1 MALPKLNTPE
11 YELELPS
18 TGGKIKYRPF
28 LVKEQK
34 LLMMAQES
42 KEQTNIAETMSNVI
56 SSCTFNTVD
65 TQQTPLFDIEYIF
78 LKVRSKSV
86 GETQQIRVLC
96 PDDGETY
103 GNVTVNLDEIEV
115 QMTEGHT
122 NEINLTDKI
131 KIIMKYPQLKD
142 MRGLDSIDTT
152 QMEQIFAVMKH
163 CVWEVHDGDK
173 VYNRVDI
180 TDKDIEDF
188 IDSFDNQQ
196 LESILNFFTTMPKLR
211 HAVKVTNPKTKVE
224 SELVLEGLESF
235 LE

>member
-1 MALPKLNTPE
+1 MALPKLDTPT
-11 YELELPS
+11 YSLVLPS
-18 TGGKIKYRPF
+18 TGQEIKYRPF

-86 GETQQIRVLC
+86 GETQEIRVLC

>member
-1 MALPKLNTPE
+1 MALPKLDTPT
-11 YELELPS
+11 YSLVLPS
-18 TGGKIKYRPF
+18 TGQEIKYRPF

-42 KEQTNIAETMSNVI
+42 KEQTNISETMSNVI
-56 SSCTFNTVD
+56 SSCTFNNINPN
-65 TQQTPLFDIEYIF
+65 QIPLFDIEYIF
-78 LKVRSKSV
+78 LKIRSKSV
-86 GETQQIRVLC
+86 GETQEIRVLC

-103 GNVTVNLDEIEV
+103 GNVTLNLDEIEV

-142 MRGLDSIDTT
+142 MRGLDSIDTVQT
-152 QMEQIFAVMKH
+152 EQIFSIMKY
-163 CVWEVHDGDK
+163 CIWEVHDGDK

-180 TDKDIEDF
+180 SDKDIEEF

-196 LESILNFFTTMPKLR
+196 LESILNFFTTMQKLR

>member
-1 MALPKLNTPE
+1 MALPKLDTPT
-11 YELELPS
+11 YSLVLPS
-18 TGGKIKYRPF
+18 TGQEIKYRPF

-42 KEQTNIAETMSNVI
+42 KEQTNISETMSNVI
-56 SSCTFNTVD
+56 SSCTFNNINPN
-65 TQQTPLFDIEYIF
+65 QIPLFDIEYIF
-78 LKVRSKSV
+78 LKIRSKSV
-86 GETQQIRVLC
+86 GETQEIRVLC

-103 GNVTVNLDEIEV
+103 GNVTLNLDEIEV

-142 MRGLDSIDTT
+142 MRGLDSIDTVQT
-152 QMEQIFAVMKH
+152 EQIFSIMKY
-163 CVWEVHDGDK
+163 CIWEVHDGDK

-180 TDKDIEDF
+180 SDKDIEEF

-196 LESILNFFTTMPKLR
+196 VESILNFFQTMPKIR
-211 HAVKVTNPKTKVE
+211 HPVKVINPKTKVE

>member
-1 MALPKLNTPE
+1 MALPKLDTPT
-11 YELELPS
+11 YSLVLPS
-18 TGGKIKYRPF
+18 TGQEIKYRPF

-96 PDDGETY
+96 PDDSETY

>member
-1 MALPKLNTPE
+1 MALPKLDTPT
-11 YELELPS
+11 YSLVLPS
-18 TGGKIKYRPF
+18 TGQEIKYRPF

>member
-1 MALPKLNTPE
+1 MALPKLDTPT
-11 YELELPS
+11 YSLVLPS
-18 TGGKIKYRPF
+18 TGQEIKYRPF

-42 KEQTNIAETMSNVI
+42 KEQTNISETMSNVI
-56 SSCTFNTVD
+56 SSCTFNNINPN
-65 TQQTPLFDIEYIF
+65 QIPLFDIEYIF
-78 LKVRSKSV
+78 LKIRSKSV
-86 GETQQIRVLC
+86 GETQEIRVLC

-103 GNVTVNLDEIEV
+103 GNVTLNLDEIEV

-142 MRGLDSIDTT
+142 MRGLDSIDTVQT
-152 QMEQIFAVMKH
+152 EQIFSIMKY
-163 CVWEVHDGDK
+163 CIWEVHDGDK

-180 TDKDIEDF
+180 SDKDIEEF

-196 LESILNFFTTMPKLR
+196 LESILNFIQTMPKIR
-211 HAVKVTNPKTKVE
+211 HPVKVINPKTKVE

>member
-1 MALPKLNTPE
+1 
-11 YELELPS
+11 
-18 TGGKIKYRPF
+18 
-28 LVKEQK
+28 
-34 LLMMAQES
+34 
-42 KEQTNIAETMSNVI
+42 
-56 SSCTFNTVD
+56 
-65 TQQTPLFDIEYIF
+65 
-78 LKVRSKSV
+78 
-86 GETQQIRVLC
+86 
-96 PDDGETY
+96 
-103 GNVTVNLDEIEV
+103 
-115 QMTEGHT
+115 
-122 NEINLTDKI
+122 
-131 KIIMKYPQLKD
+131 MKYPQLKD

-188 IDSFDNQQ
+188 IDSFDNKQ

>member
-1 MALPKLNTPE
+1 MALPKLDTPT
-11 YELELPS
+11 YSLVLPS
-18 TGGKIKYRPF
+18 TGQEIKYRPF

-103 GNVTVNLDEIEV
+103 GNVTLNLDEIEV

-142 MRGLDSIDTT
+142 MRGLDSIDTVQT
-152 QMEQIFAVMKH
+152 EQIFSIMKY
-163 CVWEVHDGDK
+163 CIWEVHDGDK

-180 TDKDIEDF
+180 SDKDIEEF

-196 LESILNFFTTMPKLR
+196 LESILNFFQTMPKIR
-211 HAVKVTNPKTKVE
+211 HPVKVINPKTKVE

>member
-1 MALPKLNTPE
+1 MAFPKLDTPT
-11 YELELPS
+11 YSLVLPS
-18 TGGKIKYRPF
+18 TGQEIKYRPF

>member
-1 MALPKLNTPE
+1 MALPKLDTPT
-11 YELELPS
+11 YSLVLPS
-18 TGGKIKYRPF
+18 TGQEIKYRPF

-86 GETQQIRVLC
+86 GETQEIRVLC

-173 VYNRVDI
+173 IYNRVDI

-188 IDSFDNQQ
+188 IDSFDNKQ
-196 LESILNFFTTMPKLR
+196 LESILNFFQTMPKLR
-211 HAVKVTNPKTKVE
+211 HPVKVTNPKTKVE
-224 SELVLEGLESF
+224 SEIVLEGLENF

>member
-1 MALPKLNTPE
+1 MALPKLDTPT
-11 YELELPS
+11 YSLVLPS
-18 TGGKIKYRPF
+18 TGQEIKYRPF

-42 KEQTNIAETMSNVI
+42 KEQTNISETMSNVI
-56 SSCTFNTVD
+56 SSCTFNNINPN
-65 TQQTPLFDIEYIF
+65 QIPLFDIEYIF

-86 GETQQIRVLC
+86 GETQEVRVLC

-103 GNVTVNLDEIEV
+103 GNVTLNLDEIEV

-142 MRGLDSIDTT
+142 MRGLDSIDTVQT
-152 QMEQIFAVMKH
+152 EQIFSIMKY
-163 CVWEVHDGDK
+163 CIWEVHDGDK

-180 TDKDIEDF
+180 SDKDIEEF
-188 IDSFDNQQ
+188 IESLNAEQFDNV
-196 LESILNFFTTMPKLR
+196 LKFFNTMPKVR
-211 HAVKVTNPKTKVE
+211 HVIEVTNPKTKVK
-224 SELVLEGLESF
+224 SEVLLEGLQSF
-235 LE
+235 LD

>member
-1 MALPKLNTPE
+1 MALPKLDTPT
-11 YELELPS
+11 YSLVLPS
-18 TGGKIKYRPF
+18 TGQEIKYRPF

-42 KEQTNIAETMSNVI
+42 KEQTNISETMSNVI
-56 SSCTFNTVD
+56 SSCTFNNINPN
-65 TQQTPLFDIEYIF
+65 QIPLFDIEYIF
-78 LKVRSKSV
+78 LKIRSKSV
-86 GETQQIRVLC
+86 GETQEIRVLC

-103 GNVTVNLDEIEV
+103 GNVTLNLDEIEV

-142 MRGLDSIDTT
+142 MRGLDSIDTVQT
-152 QMEQIFAVMKH
+152 EQIFSIMKY
-163 CVWEVHDGDK
+163 CIWEVHDGDK

-180 TDKDIEDF
+180 SDKDIEEF

-196 LESILNFFTTMPKLR
+196 LESILNFFQTMPKIR
-211 HAVKVTNPKTKVE
+211 HAVNLVNPKTNVT
-224 SELVLEGLESF
+224 SEVIIEGIDNF
-235 LE
+235 LA